1 MVAVNIPDARP
12 VENFTLTDI
21 KGDCARAMKLV
32 NMTNVVL
39 SGISVTGYQGALL
52 TTTNVSGKGLKRGK

>member
-1 MVAVNIPDARP
+1 M
-12 VENFTLTDI
+12 ENFTLTDI
-21 KGDCARAMKLV
+21 KGDCAHAMKLV

-39 SGISVTGYQGALL
+39 SGINVTGYQGALV